1 MQNYIPFF
9 QGEKRS
15 VTEKLAKYFEYSNLE
30 SKIHFDEEKLVYIL
44 SIPADKEKEAKK
56 FYQDFY
62 FEERER
68 IENQENNEN
77 SHESLDEY
85 DESNVLSR
93 NSFEENIIDADLK
106 DITSRESS
114 LGNIPSN
121 EGVSDSDQV
130 VSDEDSLGEDSL
142 DEVTSDED
150 SLQKDASDKDYL
162 DEETSDDDSLHED
175 ALDEASSKEDPTED
189 DNSEVISNSPTNL
202 LSGSGSYVMKS
213 EKYKDYQGTYYVFL
227 FMGIA
232 GIIFVI
238 LNITE
243 VFTLLNGLFPNLIM
257 GALFLFFI
265 YVGISTGI
273 KAKSLKYEIEEEN
286 QLTEKIN
293 NWLSKNVTKEF
304 LDSISNKDIS
314 TELDYIKKAETIREM
329 LIKECGDIDPDYLDR
344 LIEEF
349 YTENFDN

>member
-15 VTEKLAKYFEYSNLE
+15 VTEKLAKYFEYSDLE

-44 SIPADKEKEAKK
+44 SIPTNKEKEAKK
-56 FYQDFY
+56 LYQAFY
-62 FEERER
+62 FTERER
-68 IENQENNEN
+68 SENQENDEN
-77 SHESLDEY
+77 DNDSLEEY
-85 DESNVLSR
+85 DESNVLSV
-93 NSFEENIIDADLK
+93 NSFEE
-106 DITSRESS
+106 DITETSLEEIASRESS
-114 LGNIPSN
+114 SS
-121 EGVSDSDQV
+121 EDVSD
-130 VSDEDSLGEDSL
+130 DSL
-142 DEVTSDED
+142 DEDASDED
-150 SLQKDASDKDYL
+150 ISDKDIL
-162 DEETSDDDSLHED
+162 DEEASEEDSSDAISDPDTS
-175 ALDEASSKEDPTED
+175 
-189 DNSEVISNSPTNL
+189 L

-213 EKYKDYQGTYYVFL
+213 EKHKDYQGTFYVFL

-243 VFTLLNGLFPNLIM
+243 VFTLLNGIFPNLIM

-286 QLTEKIN
+286 QLIEKIN

-314 TELDYIKKAETIREM
+314 EELDYIKKTETIRKM
-329 LIKECGDIDPDYLDR
+329 LINECGDINLDFLDR

-349 YTENFDN
+349 YSENFDNTEDYAEE